1 MPLAKIHRIRKKNDF
16 EIIFSQGKTV
26 QNSFFFIYYLKTQ
39 IHERI
44 SRFAVVV
51 SSKVSPKAVVRNK
64 IRRRIR
70 EIIRKF
76 LTRIDLGVDMIILVK
91 SKVKDQKF
99 VELESSLVE
108 IFEKANVF
116 KR

>member
-16 EIIFSQGKTV
+16 EIIFSQGRTV
-26 QNSFFFIYYLKTQ
+26 QNSFFFIYYLETHKKN
-39 IHERI
+39 
-44 SRFAVVV
+44 SRFAIVV
-51 SSKVSPKAVVRNK
+51 SSKVSLKAVIRNK

-70 EIIRKF
+70 EIVGKF
-76 LTRIDLGVDMIILVK
+76 LTRINLGVDIIILVK
-91 SKVKDQKF
+91 PKVKDQKF
-99 VELESSLVE
+99 LELEDSLVE